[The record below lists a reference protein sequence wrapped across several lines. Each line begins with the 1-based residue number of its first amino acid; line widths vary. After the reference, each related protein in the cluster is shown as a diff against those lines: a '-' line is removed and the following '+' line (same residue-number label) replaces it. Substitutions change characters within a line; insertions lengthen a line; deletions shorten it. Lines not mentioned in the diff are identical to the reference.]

1 VIVSLVGFHSLFVCR
16 SMHRELSLVVKIDSY
31 FNLPDGGTKYSR
43 RKTLSPIVVDVT
55 NYGLIQLI
63 NHIAEH
69 FMWGSKQYIFLFR
82 ASDDC
87 DEVCVAIKSDE

>member
-1 VIVSLVGFHSLFVCR
+1 
-16 SMHRELSLVVKIDSY
+16 MHRELSLVVKIDSY

-43 RKTLSPIVVDVT
+43 KKTLSPIVVDVT

-69 FMWGSKQYIFLFR
+69 FM
-82 ASDDC
+82 
-87 DEVCVAIKSDE
+87 